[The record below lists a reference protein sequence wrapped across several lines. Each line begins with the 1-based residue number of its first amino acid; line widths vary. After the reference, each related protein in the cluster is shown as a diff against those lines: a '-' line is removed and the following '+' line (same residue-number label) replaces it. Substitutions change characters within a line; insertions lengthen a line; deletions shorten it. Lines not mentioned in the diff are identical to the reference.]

1 MPSPVRPRTLT
12 PPRMATPPEFLQGT
26 VDLLILRTLA
36 WRPMHGYA
44 MTAFLRDRS
53 RDEIQVEGAALYQA
67 LHRLARQKLVKS
79 SWGISETG
87 RRVRTYEL
95 TPQGRAHL
103 QSHSTAWRK
112 YASAVTAVL
121 GPA

>member
-1 MPSPVRPRTLT
+1 
-12 PPRMATPPEFLQGT
+12 MATPPEFLQGT

-36 WRPMHGYA
+36 WQPMHGYA
-44 MTAFLRDRS
+44 VTAFLRSRS
-53 RDEIQVEGAALYQA
+53 KDEIEVEGAALYQA

-79 SWGISETG
+79 SWGLSETG

-103 QSHSTAWRK
+103 AAHATAWRR
-112 YASAVTAVL
+112 YATAVTRVL